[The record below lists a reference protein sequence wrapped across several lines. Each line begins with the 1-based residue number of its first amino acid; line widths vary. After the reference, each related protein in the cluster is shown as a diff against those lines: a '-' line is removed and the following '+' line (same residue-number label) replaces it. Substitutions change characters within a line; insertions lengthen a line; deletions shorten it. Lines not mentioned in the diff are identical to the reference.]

1 MKIHYFT
8 TTKGTMVKISSLL
21 ELRLVTSLSL
31 NFLKMM
37 VMLLARAVLQ
47 NRRIEANTKSFLE
60 KKIDYFDD
68 SSISLDE
75 EHYLYPSWER
85 LACQGSTAARTPT
98 SMRRT
103 AATEATESLSFKNNL
118 QMALPYFLS
127 HIKPC
132 VITKDLH
139 CALAWQKRW
148 WRPACRTQ
156 SSSGFLKH
164 RPYSENV
171 NFLTGIQAQ

>member
-47 NRRIEANTKSFLE
+47 NRRIEANTKSFLK

-75 EHYLYPSWER
+75 EHYLYPS
-85 LACQGSTAARTPT
+85 
-98 SMRRT
+98 
-103 AATEATESLSFKNNL
+103 
-118 QMALPYFLS
+118 
-127 HIKPC
+127 
-132 VITKDLH
+132 
-139 CALAWQKRW
+139 
-148 WRPACRTQ
+148 
-156 SSSGFLKH
+156 
-164 RPYSENV
+164 
-171 NFLTGIQAQ
+171 

>member
-1 MKIHYFT
+1 MIHASSKYDTFRKNLHDFT

-68 SSISLDE
+68 CVHFCHFS
-75 EHYLYPSWER
+75 
-85 LACQGSTAARTPT
+85 A
-98 SMRRT
+98 RRT
-103 AATEATESLSFKNNL
+103 LLVSILRPT
-118 QMALPYFLS
+118 
-127 HIKPC
+127 C
-132 VITKDLH
+132 VPRFNCGKD
-139 CALAWQKRW
+139 
-148 WRPACRTQ
+148 
-156 SSSGFLKH
+156 SNKH
-164 RPYSENV
+164 EENCS
-171 NFLTGIQAQ
+171 NRSN

>member
-1 MKIHYFT
+1 
-8 TTKGTMVKISSLL
+8 MVKISSLL

-60 KKIDYFDD
+60 KKLIILMIVYICA
-68 SSISLDE
+68 ISLHE
-75 EHYLYPSWER
+75 EHYLYPSWGR

-118 QMALPYFLS
+118 QMKLPYCS
-127 HIKPC
+127 SYIDSC